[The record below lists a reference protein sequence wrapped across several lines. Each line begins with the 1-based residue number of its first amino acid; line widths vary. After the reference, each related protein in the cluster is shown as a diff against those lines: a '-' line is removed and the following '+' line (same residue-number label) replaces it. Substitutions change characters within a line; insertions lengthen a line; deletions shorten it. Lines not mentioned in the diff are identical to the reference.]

1 MANFT
6 EADLEDFVFYQD
18 NETESLN
25 SDSDDDLAEDVEF
38 EMDENDIVKHLK
50 FTEETKENF
59 ERRKIVSLQGLSKK
73 YWLVISCFGV
83 GYLKDR
89 SVILDILSIL
99 DAMELKFSNAISQF
113 YALNYVRNT
122 TRVLKILNFELRSP

>member
-113 YALNYVRNT
+113 SAFNYIRNT
-122 TRVLKILNFELRSP
+122 ILVLKIPNF

>member
-1 MANFT
+1 MANLT

-50 FTEETKENF
+50 FTEET
-59 ERRKIVSLQGLSKK
+59 
-73 YWLVISCFGV
+73 
-83 GYLKDR
+83 
-89 SVILDILSIL
+89 
-99 DAMELKFSNAISQF
+99 
-113 YALNYVRNT
+113 
-122 TRVLKILNFELRSP
+122 

>member
-1 MANFT
+1 MANLT
-6 EADLEDFVFYQD
+6 EADLEDFVLYQD

-25 SDSDDDLAEDVEF
+25 SDSDNYLAEDVEF

-99 DAMELKFSNAISQF
+99 DSMELKFSNAISQF
-113 YALNYVRNT
+113 SALNYLRNT
-122 TRVLKILNFELRSP
+122 ILVLKIPYF

>member
-38 EMDENDIVKHLK
+38 EIYENDIVKHLK
-50 FTEETKENF
+50 FTEETN
-59 ERRKIVSLQGLSKK
+59 I
-73 YWLVISCFGV
+73 
-83 GYLKDR
+83 
-89 SVILDILSIL
+89 IL
-99 DAMELKFSNAISQF
+99 F
-113 YALNYVRNT
+113 NT
-122 TRVLKILNFELRSP
+122 I

>member
-1 MANFT
+1 MADFT

-38 EMDENDIVKHLK
+38 EMDENYIVKHLK

-113 YALNYVRNT
+113 SAFNYIRNT
-122 TRVLKILNFELRSP
+122 ILVLKIPNF